1 MSEPRRAAVVCEGQT
16 DVPIFREIIQE
27 LWPSVI
33 EVSSL
38 QPELDATG
46 RATGPAGWT
55 QVQAWCQQHAN
66 DLEDVL
72 QPDVGFPPD
81 LLLIAID
88 VDIAVEAGIADPPQS
103 IGAYESSRLRDT
115 MRSWLQTEDRRRVPD
130 VVVFSTPVMAI
141 EAWVIAALFPRRKAP
156 EAINNPAQELADKK
170 KLRLSPKDGT
180 PWKELHLYKQFS
192 KNVANALTRVRR
204 KCPEAER
211 TCGEIDRVRV
221 ALERAGR

>member
-27 LWPSVI
+27 LWPSVT

-55 QVQAWCQQHAN
+55 QVQAWCEQHAN

-88 VDIAVEAGIADPPQS
+88 VDIAVEAGITDPPKS
-103 IGAYESSRLRDT
+103 VGNYESSRLRDT
-115 MRSWLQTEDRRRVPD
+115 MRSWLQTKDRRRVPD
-130 VVVFSTPVMAI
+130 VVVFSTPVRAI
-141 EAWVIAALFPRRKAP
+141 EAWVIAALFSKRKAP
-156 EAINNPAQELADKK
+156 EAIADPAQGLVNKN
-170 KLRLSPKDGT
+170 KLRASPRDGK
-180 PWKELHLYKQFS
+180 PWKELHVYKQFS
-192 KNVANALTRVRR
+192 KSVAGALSRVRK

-211 TCGEIDRVRV
+211 TCGEIERVRD
-221 ALERAGR
+221 AAG

>member
-27 LWPSVI
+27 LWPSVT
-33 EVSSL
+33 EVLSL

-55 QVQAWCQQHAN
+55 QVQAWCEQHAH

-72 QPDVGFPPD
+72 QPDVGFSPD

-88 VDIAVEAGIADPPQS
+88 VDIGVEAGIADPPES
-103 IGAYESSRLRDT
+103 IGPYESLRLRDT
-115 MRSWLQTEDRRRVPD
+115 MRSWLQTKERRRVPD

-141 EAWVIAALFPRRKAP
+141 EAWVIAALFPKRKAP
-156 EAINNPAQELADKK
+156 EAIADPAQELVDKN
-170 KLRLSPKDGT
+170 KLRASPKDGK

-192 KNVANALTRVRR
+192 KNVAGTLARVRR
-204 KCPEAER
+204 KCPEAAR
-211 TCGEIDRVRV
+211 TCGEI
-221 ALERAGR
+221 ERIRDAVE